1 MNPGEVSKNRAGVVL
16 AAEAYAT
23 FWQRID
29 DARAKFGLERISG
42 IAANAQQCLEAALAG
57 IEKWLDAV
65 YNQGKS
71 PEEADFEHFIGY
83 QERARGLGYQVP
95 SQILSQEASQGS
107 GG

>member
-42 IAANAQQCLEAALAG
+42 IAADAQRCLEAALSG
-57 IEKWLDAV
+57 IEEWLDAV
-65 YNQGKS
+65 YERGMD
-71 PEEADFEHFIGY
+71 PEEADSRFLEHSNAAVGMGHG
-83 QERARGLGYQVP
+83 AP
-95 SQILSQEASQGS
+95 SRVISREMMRS

>member
-1 MNPGEVSKNRAGVVL
+1 MNPKAVNKERARVVL
-16 AAEAYAT
+16 AGEAYAT
-23 FWQRID
+23 FYDCIYH
-29 DARAKFGLERISG
+29 ASAKFGLERISG

-65 YNQGKS
+65 YNLGKS

-83 QERARGLGYQVP
+83 QERARGLGYRVP